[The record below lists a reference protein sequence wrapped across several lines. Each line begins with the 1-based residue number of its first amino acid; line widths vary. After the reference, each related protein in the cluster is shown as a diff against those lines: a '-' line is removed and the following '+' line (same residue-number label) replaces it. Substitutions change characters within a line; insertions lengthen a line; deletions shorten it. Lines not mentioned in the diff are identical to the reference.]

1 VPVNPRGGAATA
13 PVVLSAVPD
22 HRRSLADGVL
32 VEASVLARVLGM
44 RLLTLHATVV
54 LAPAQVTAPP
64 AGPVRTSAPTLG
76 RLPPGAAGRD
86 LAEAVRTLNEGAE
99 ILARARRT
107 GA

>member
-1 VPVNPRGGAATA
+1 
-13 PVVLSAVPD
+13 
-22 HRRSLADGVL
+22 
-32 VEASVLARVLGM
+32 VLARVLGV

-64 AGPVRTSAPTLG
+64 AGPVRASARTFGPLPASAPG
-76 RLPPGAAGRD
+76 HD

-99 ILARARRT
+99 ILARTRRN